1 LLSTL
6 INGHRP
12 LYDEADDVIEVYV
25 TNGDNMLAM
34 MLLPLSAAL
43 VCSQPPTKAEPNG
56 AQRVR
61 NEPLRQELLTMMRE
75 DQAARESM
83 LKKLGEGGIPFNG
96 DRANSDPQAVKVMQ
110 QESQKVQQVDD
121 RNRARLRE
129 IVEQHGWPGA
139 GLVGKDA
146 ALAAWL
152 IVQHA
157 DSDRAFQKKCLTL
170 MEAAPKGDVDQADVA
185 YLTDRV
191 LVGEKKLQRYG
202 TQLEAGFKP
211 FPIEDEKNVDKRRA
225 AVGLAPLAEYLKDT
239 REAYEKYQGKK
250 VGGK

>member
-1 LLSTL
+1 MRLKDVLEL
-6 INGHRP
+6 YVINGNR
-12 LYDEADDVIEVYV
+12 
-25 TNGDNMLAM
+25 MLAM
-34 MLLPLSAAL
+34 MLLSLTFVM
-43 VCSQPPTKAEPNG
+43 VCVQPPAKPAPNG
-56 AQRVR
+56 GQSVR
-61 NEPLRQELLTMMRE
+61 NEALRRELMAMMRE

-83 LKKLGEGGIPFNG
+83 LKKLGEAGIPFNG
-96 DRANSDPQAVKVMQ
+96 DRANLDPQAVKVMQ

-146 ALAAWL
+146 ARAAWL

-170 MEAAPKGDVDQADVA
+170 MEAAPKGDVDGADLA

-191 LVGEKKLQRYG
+191 LVGEKKPQRYG
-202 TQLEAGFKP
+202 TQLDTGFKP

-239 REAYEKYQGKK
+239 REAYEKYQGK
-250 VGGK
+250 